1 MYNVLMSRMWT
12 THLLECM
19 TLRTKGL
26 CGARHKA
33 HPGPIENRIS
43 IVCQLRQCHQL
54 VVSLSRHVANT

>member
-1 MYNVLMSRMWT
+1 MYNVLMSRTWT
-12 THLLECM
+12 TRLLEFM
-19 TLRTKGL
+19 TLGTKGL

-43 IVCQLRQCHQL
+43 IVCHLRQCHQL

>member
-12 THLLECM
+12 AHLLGCM

-33 HPGPIENRIS
+33 HPGPVENRIS
-43 IVCQLRQCHQL
+43 IVSHLRQCHQL
-54 VVSLSRHVANT
+54 VISLSRHVANT